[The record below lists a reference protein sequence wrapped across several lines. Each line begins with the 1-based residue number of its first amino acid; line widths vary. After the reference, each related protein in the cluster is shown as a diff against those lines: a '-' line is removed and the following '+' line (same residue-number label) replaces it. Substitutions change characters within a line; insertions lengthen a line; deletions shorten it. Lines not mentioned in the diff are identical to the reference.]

1 MGKLSARNK
10 GVKRTVKMGNMSPA
24 AMSGVDDLDGRIE
37 AIQLLIPL
45 GLQAVAEEL
54 ERAVVELAGERYQR
68 KAADQ
73 PLRRWGAQRG
83 SVYLGDQK
91 LPVDVPRVRNV
102 DDDSEIPLAAYQ
114 TLQAPRN
121 LDEGLLRRMLKG
133 IATRNYEACA
143 ETVPQTFGLSASTVS
158 RRYVKATAR
167 KLAQFQERS
176 LADYDLVA
184 VLLDG
189 KSFADEQIII
199 ALGVTLDGQKIPLGF
214 VQAATENERVCR
226 RFLADLVDRGLQYE
240 AGLLVV
246 IDGAKGLHK
255 AVMSTLKGY
264 ACVQRCQYHKR
275 KNIESYLPKA
285 EQSRIRRKVET
296 AYSKPTYEGAKKALA
311 VLKPELELM
320 NQSALSSLEEG
331 MEETLT
337 LHRLG
342 LMPTLGQ
349 SFRTTNCIENVNS
362 LLQQL
367 THNVRRWTNSSQRHR
382 WVATALLDI
391 EPRLR
396 RVKGCR
402 HLPMLRD
409 ALQAELGIKQLA
421 KTG

>member
-167 KLAQFQERS
+167 KLAHFQERS

-184 VLLDG
+184 VARA
-189 KSFADEQIII
+189 S
-199 ALGVTLDGQKIPLGF
+199 
-214 VQAATENERVCR
+214 
-226 RFLADLVDRGLQYE
+226 
-240 AGLLVV
+240 
-246 IDGAKGLHK
+246 
-255 AVMSTLKGY
+255 
-264 ACVQRCQYHKR
+264 
-275 KNIESYLPKA
+275 
-285 EQSRIRRKVET
+285 
-296 AYSKPTYEGAKKALA
+296 PT
-311 VLKPELELM
+311 
-320 NQSALSSLEEG
+320 NRSSSLWVSPS
-331 MEETLT
+331 MARRSLWVSCRQRPKTSVSAVASW
-337 LHRLG
+337 
-342 LMPTLGQ
+342 PTWWIVACSMKRDCWSSSTVPRG
-349 SFRTTNCIENVNS
+349 CIK
-362 LLQQL
+362 
-367 THNVRRWTNSSQRHR
+367 R
-382 WVATALLDI
+382 
-391 EPRLR
+391 
-396 RVKGCR
+396 
-402 HLPMLRD
+402 
-409 ALQAELGIKQLA
+409 
-421 KTG
+421 